1 MPAVDDR
8 RHELTLYMPL
18 AISIRDL
25 RGTIVKRLEAKYNSP
40 LPTNI
45 ALPCEEWI
53 RLQFWPTNPTTA
65 AAIHYTGRFN
75 IKYQVQARQLR
86 KDHPDAHYCACL
98 FRYLRE
104 FAILYRSHVCFIAAD
119 DKHKI
124 PIGEGVPTSTG
135 VRNKK
140 NIVSTNT
147 VLVAS
152 DHDFTKLSLTP
163 SVTFFIDI
171 PESIEH
177 SFYNGKV
184 FVSYKDT
191 LFQPSTAI
199 RHSTE
204 FYNAIQS
211 YYGPNI
217 PPILCLYTDGGPDH
231 RTTFGSVQISLL
243 CLFLRGN
250 FDILIALRTAPYHS
264 WANPAERIMSI
275 INLGLQGVAI
285 MRDEMS
291 SHLEEIF
298 EKADTLEQ
306 IREAAKKNQDLKTE
320 LENCICNVQQLLCA
334 RTERLVLHDIP
345 FETKN
350 PADEK
355 TIEELFE
362 VNLYVNKIIIILII
376 YIFCR

>member
-1 MPAVDDR
+1 MA
-8 RHELTLYMPL
+8 TLWM
-18 AISIRDL
+18 DC
-25 RGTIVKRLEAKYNSP
+25 K
-40 LPTNI
+40 
-45 ALPCEEWI
+45 PCEFLMKCGASSFKIIQTSKGRRKLVAYFENCETTL
-53 RLQFWPTNPTTA
+53 RALDTPQFFVPDAQNKPKAKNTPNTKKSGGETPEYSEEGKEFLKEKGCVFAWTF
-65 AAIHYTGRFN
+65 IGRGSGSE
-75 IKYQVQARQLR
+75 YQVQARQLR

-98 FRYLRE
+98 FWYLHE
-104 FAILYRSHVCFIAAD
+104 FAILYRSH
-119 DKHKI
+119 
-124 PIGEGVPTSTG
+124 
-135 VRNKK
+135 K

-177 SFYNGKV
+177 SFYNG
-184 FVSYKDT
+184 
-191 LFQPSTAI
+191 
-199 RHSTE
+199 
-204 FYNAIQS
+204 
-211 YYGPNI
+211 PNI

-231 RTTFGSVQISLL
+231 QITFGSVQISLL

-306 IREAAKKNQDLKTE
+306 IREAAKKNQNYYVHE
-320 LENCICNVQQLLCA
+320 LNNWFC
-334 RTERLVLHDIP
+334 
-345 FETKN
+345 
-350 PADEK
+350 
-355 TIEELFE
+355 
-362 VNLYVNKIIIILII
+362 II
-376 YIFCR
+376 YLLKQKSR

>member
-25 RGTIVKRLEAKYNSP
+25 RETIIKRLEAKYNSP

-53 RLQFWPTNPTTA
+53 RFQFWPTNPTTA
-65 AAIHYTGRFN
+65 VAIHYTGQFN

-135 VRNKK
+135 VHNKK

-199 RHSTE
+199 RHSTK

-306 IREAAKKNQDLKTE
+306 I
-320 LENCICNVQQLLCA
+320 
-334 RTERLVLHDIP
+334 
-345 FETKN
+345 
-350 PADEK
+350 
-355 TIEELFE
+355 
-362 VNLYVNKIIIILII
+362 
-376 YIFCR
+376 